1 MTLLTSSQALVPA
14 RRPTR
19 RGLLMAT
26 GSASAALVV
35 AACAGPAGGSE
46 KAADLKAPVTLR
58 WSTWGGDAHPFNTDA
73 APKTL
78 ALFNK
83 KFPNITVQVEPQNG
97 DWVAK
102 NNTEWIAGTGP
113 DLSGHCC
120 DNGPNWGRQ
129 GMFLD
134 LNPYIKRDSKA
145 VPTQDYVE
153 WLLKLFASPQEAG
166 QWALPMYTGTVALFY
181 NKALFKNKG
190 IPFPDDTWDWNKYRE
205 VSVKVADVPNNVWA
219 RREIGAGSMYKRMHQ
234 NGASIVDPKDDTKAA
249 FTSEKAIAALTY
261 ERDVVHKDR
270 TVAPSGGAKEP
281 DAFKSLVGQFGGHA
295 AIRLGRIAMWE
306 GGSFTIIQYLR
317 FVEDEVDW
325 DIAPLPKGP
334 AGRFTLA
341 TSDGWSVWKQTK
353 NKDAAWEFLKY
364 LQGDEHTDI
373 ATRYAGQ
380 QSARK
385 SFQQQWVKAFREAN
399 PKLADKALKWCAD
412 AVEKNYARPI
422 EFWRKDA
429 DSKKLYTDA
438 YNLAVRDGDEEV
450 VTAMKNAADQIS
462 QLNKA

>member
-1 MTLLTSSQALVPA
+1 MTLTGRQQAEIEGGATTRRMVLSRGAALLGGGGALAACGPA
-14 RRPTR
+14 RGGERPVEVK
-19 RGLLMAT
+19 G
-26 GSASAALVV
+26 
-35 AACAGPAGGSE
+35 
-46 KAADLKAPVTLR
+46 PVTLR
-58 WSTWGGDAHPFNTDA
+58 WSTWGGDQHPFNTDA

-83 KFPNITVQVEPQNG
+83 KFPNIKVEVEPQNG

-129 GMFLD
+129 GMFLNLD
-134 LNPYIKRDSKA
+134 PYIKRDSRA
-145 VPTQDYVE
+145 VPLGDYVE
-153 WLLKLFASPQEAG
+153 WLMKLFATPPEAG
-166 QWALPMYTGTVALFY
+166 QWALPMYTGVVALFY
-181 NKALFKNKG
+181 NKDLFKKKG
-190 IPFPDDTWDWNKYRE
+190 VAFPDDTWDWNKYRD

-219 RREIGAGSMYKRMHQ
+219 RREIGAGAMYKRLHQ
-234 NGASIVDPKDDTKAA
+234 NGANIVDPKDDTKAA
-249 FTSEKAIAALTY
+249 FASEKAIAAFTY
-261 ERDVVHKDR
+261 ERDLVHKDR
-270 TVAPSGGAKEP
+270 TVAPSGGPKEP
-281 DAFKSLVGQFGGHA
+281 DAFRSLVGQYGGHA
-295 AIRLGRIAMWE
+295 AIRLGRVAMWE

-341 TSDGWSVWKQTK
+341 TSDGWSIWKGTK
-353 NKDAAWEFLKY
+353 NRDAAWEFLKY
-364 LQGDEHTDI
+364 LQSDEHTDI

-385 SFQQQWVKAFREAN
+385 SHQQQWVKAFRETN

-422 EFWRKDA
+422 EFFRKDA
-429 DSKKLYTDA
+429 DSKKIYTEA
-438 YNLAVRDGDEEV
+438 YNKAVRDGDEEV
-450 VTAMKNAADQIS
+450 APAMRAAAELIN
-462 QLNKA
+462 QLNKS